1 MEPLNLYHLSLLLDQ
16 DLVIIPEDINKHLL
30 SKQLKARHASIIE
43 EEGTFQGIS
52 ASEAEEE
59 YLEEV
64 LKIDYEGHF
73 EKGVLIIY
81 QGNHL
86 EDSYRD
92 FLMKI
97 LGAVG
102 FSLKDV
108 AMVPS
113 NHIHELPTECINQLN
128 PNKCLV
134 FGSLNH
140 PIMKLR
146 TKDYEV
152 ISGEA
157 AYFFAVPLEELADN
171 VQLKRKLWTGL
182 QVLFNINK

>member
-1 MEPLNLYHLSLLLDQ
+1 MESLNLHHLSLLLDQ

-30 SKQLKARHASIIE
+30 SDQLKARHASFIE
-43 EEGTFQGIS
+43 ETGITQNIS

-59 YLEEV
+59 YLEEI
-64 LKIDYEGHF
+64 LKINYEGNF

-86 EDSYRD
+86 EDSYRE
-92 FLMKI
+92 FLMRI

-102 FSLKDV
+102 YSLKDV
-108 AMVPS
+108 ALVS
-113 NHIHELPTECINQLN
+113 TNHIHELPVDCISQLN

-134 FGSLNH
+134 FGALNH
-140 PIMKLR
+140 PIMRLK
-146 TKDYEV
+146 TKDYEI

-157 AYFFAVPLEELADN
+157 ACFFADPLEELADN

-182 QVLFNINK
+182 QVLFNIKK